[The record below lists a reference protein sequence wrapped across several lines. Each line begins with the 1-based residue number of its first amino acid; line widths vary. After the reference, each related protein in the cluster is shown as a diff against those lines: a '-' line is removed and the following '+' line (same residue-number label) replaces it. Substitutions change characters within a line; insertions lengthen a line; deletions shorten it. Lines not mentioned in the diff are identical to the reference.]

1 MRRSRSTPV
10 AETDDACVE
19 PTARSKRAH
28 TSCSDGWMLSSEDL
42 GRDSLDC
49 SVRLIFVPRDSI

>member
-19 PTARSKRAH
+19 PSEHKSFDGIAGKRLTYRRSDAAA
-28 TSCSDGWMLSSEDL
+28 
-42 GRDSLDC
+42 
-49 SVRLIFVPRDSI
+49 F